1 MFGRPL
7 LGICVGFAAFGV
19 ASALAMYCPTSDY
32 DQVEKLVTDAPS
44 RDVSMRLPMA
54 CQLGSSGD
62 VGPAMIIIKNARL
75 AFWRPS
81 ATRARRSYDREAGK
95 CGERFTGGS
104 GTMFQSIRAI
114 YAAQLADSY
123 AVKAAKA
130 KKQ

>member
-1 MFGRPL
+1 
-7 LGICVGFAAFGV
+7 
-19 ASALAMYCPTSDY
+19 MYCPTSDY

-44 RDVSMRLPMA
+44 RDVSMA

-75 AFWRPS
+75 TFWRPS
-81 ATRARRSYDREAGK
+81 ATRARRSYNREAGK
-95 CGERFTGGS
+95 YGERFIGGS
-104 GTMFQSIRAI
+104 GTLFQSIGAI
-114 YAAQLADSY
+114 YAVQLADSY